1 MIAFYVTWDL
11 LDRNNT
17 TKSPGLC
24 DRDVA
29 KQNVMGTN
37 KKRVEEK
44 DEERK
49 NKLSAL
55 GSDTEP

>member
-17 TKSPGLC
+17 TKSPGLY

-29 KQNVMGTN
+29 KQNAMGTN

-55 GSDTEP
+55 GSNTEP